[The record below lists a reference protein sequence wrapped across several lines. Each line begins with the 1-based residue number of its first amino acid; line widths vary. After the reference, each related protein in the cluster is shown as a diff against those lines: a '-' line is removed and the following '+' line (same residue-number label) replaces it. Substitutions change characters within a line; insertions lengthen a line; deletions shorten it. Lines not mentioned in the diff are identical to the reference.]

1 MRIYYLLISVLLL
14 NVVYG
19 DEIAADQN
27 PSTQQGIVFYVCG
40 AGGGSF
46 LSSWAPGVRK
56 GIQDSGRQ
64 IEFREFIWQTGLGVL
79 ADQTSSVTYK
89 RSKANKLAQSIIDY
103 KKEYPERP
111 VSLIGLSAGTAIVIY
126 TLEALPEEC
135 AVDHVILLGSSIG
148 ANYDITSALMRVKDN
163 MVVFTSAKDEIL
175 TVFVPITGS
184 ADRKYVGTDLVG
196 ICGFH
201 QPGMMDEV
209 KQNLYKKVR
218 TIAWQP
224 IFAEVGDNGGHTDK
238 TNPQFVTRY
247 LVPIISANHPM
258 RTTINKVEET
268 RLAVAM
274 VN

>member
-1 MRIYYLLISVLLL
+1 MRVYCLIISVLLI
-14 NVVYG
+14 NAVYG
-19 DEIAADQN
+19 NEIATDQN
-27 PSTQQGIVFYVCG
+27 PPSQQGIVFYVCG

-46 LSSWAPGVRK
+46 LSSWSSGVRK
-56 GIQDSGRQ
+56 GIKDSGRQ
-64 IEFREFIWQTGLGVL
+64 IEFREFIWQTGLGAL
-79 ADQTSSVTYK
+79 ADQTSSVSFK
-89 RSKANKLAQSIIDY
+89 RSKAEKLAQAIIAY
-103 KKEYPERP
+103 KNEYPERP
-111 VSLIGLSAGTAIVIY
+111 VSLIGLSAGTLIVIY
-126 TLEALPEEC
+126 ALETLPEDC
-135 AVDHVILLGSSIG
+135 AVDHVILLGSSID
-148 ANYDITSALMRVKDN
+148 ANYDISSALLRVKDN

-175 TVFVPITGS
+175 TVFVPMTGS

-268 RLAVAM
+268 HLAVAM